1 MKLSDAKYTE
11 IIHDMTIENLKQIIK
26 QNTITFIM
34 HSKSQGTD
42 WTFKSDKTICVKYKE
57 LM

>member
-1 MKLSDAKYTE
+1 
-11 IIHDMTIENLKQIIK
+11 MTKENLGQIIK

-34 HSKSQGTD
+34 HSNSQGND
-42 WTFKSDKTICVKYKE
+42 WTFKSDKKICVKYKE